1 VYGNLCDVPGVRVG
15 HATDTEGLT
24 GCTVVLFDRPVV
36 GGVDVRGSSPGT
48 RETDLL
54 DPVAKVEEVHA
65 FLLTG
70 GSAFGL
76 AAADGVMRYLEEQD
90 VGYDTYIARVPLVPS
105 AVIFDLAIGSA
116 QACPDGQMGYAAAS
130 SAISGDFEQ
139 GNAGVG
145 TGATVGKTLGIER
158 AMKSGVGSVS
168 IERGELVIGALAA
181 VNPVGD
187 VRNTAGRI
195 VAGPRL
201 RDGSFGD
208 SVGLLAEAAG
218 RVRRGENTTL
228 AVVATNARLT
238 KSGVNKVACM
248 AQDGLAR
255 AVHPAHTTFDGDTVF
270 AATTGGVE
278 APLDLVGAYAARTVQ
293 ESIVRAARSSRSAGG
308 VPGLAN

>member
-1 VYGNLCDVPGVRVG
+1 MYGNLCDVPGVRVG

-90 VGYDTYIARVPLVPS
+90 VGHDTSIARVPLVPS
-105 AVIFDLAIGSA
+105 AVIFDLAIGSP
-116 QACPDGQMGYAAAS
+116 QTRPDSQMGYAAAS
-130 SAISGDFEQ
+130 SAVPGDFEQ
-139 GNAGVG
+139 GNAGAG
-145 TGATVGKTLGIER
+145 TGATVGKILGIER

-168 IERGELVIGALAA
+168 IERDGLVVGALAA

-187 VRNTAGRI
+187 VRDAGGRI
-195 VAGPRL
+195 VAGPHL
-201 RDGSFGD
+201 EDGSLGD

-228 AVVATNARLT
+228 AVVVTNARLT
-238 KSGVNKVACM
+238 KAGVSKVALM

-255 AVHPAHTTFDGDTVF
+255 TIHPAHTTFDGDTVF
-270 AATTGGVE
+270 AAATGEVK
-278 APLDLVGAYAARTVQ
+278 APLDLIGAYAAQAVQ
-293 ESIVRAARSSRSAGG
+293 NSIISAARSARSVGG
-308 VPGLAN
+308 IPGLAG